1 MIVPENIV
9 MDRIGYK
16 GLRSI
21 SQDVN
26 LVSTRN
32 WLTAMQNVLNVT
44 EYVGFKSI
52 GQGVNDRK
60 YL

>member
-16 GLRSI
+16 GLRCI

-32 WLTAMQNVLNVT
+32 WLTALQNELNIT
-44 EYVGFKSI
+44 EYVGLKSI
-52 GQGVNDRK
+52 GQGVNDGK
-60 YL
+60 YS